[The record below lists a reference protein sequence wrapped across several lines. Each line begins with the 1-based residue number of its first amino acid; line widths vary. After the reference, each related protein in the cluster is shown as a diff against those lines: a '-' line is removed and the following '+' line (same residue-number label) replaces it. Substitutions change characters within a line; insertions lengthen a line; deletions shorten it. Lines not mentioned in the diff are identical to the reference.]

1 MPNTASYVAVE
12 HKLYQTFQM
21 FLFAVFVLDECTAR
35 TWLPSLGLLLG
46 HFCVGRRGE
55 VRNFVLPETFVAV
68 LPTRTLS
75 WLFRGSGEPALVS
88 SGFLGSRAGLFR
100 GPDGLMYFVM
110 KDCLWT
116 LRNSAEN
123 FILLVRS
130 GSTTRKQAKAYG
142 HVENKAL
149 VVNGRRTA
157 WRVHS

>member
-1 MPNTASYVAVE
+1 MPCSCSTSVSRGLGCPLLLAWV
-12 HKLYQTFQM
+12 K
-21 FLFAVFVLDECTAR
+21 R
-35 TWLPSLGLLLG
+35 PGLLL
-46 HFCVGRRGE
+46 HHLCVGRHGE

-88 SGFLGSRAGLFR
+88 SGFLGSRAGLFL
-100 GPDGLMYFVM
+100 GPDGQTHFVM
-110 KDCLWT
+110 KECLWT

-142 HVENKAL
+142 HVENRTL
-149 VVNGRRTA
+149 VVNGRTTA
-157 WRVHS
+157 SHMHFTMFSVVVVI